1 MAFESM
7 PEGGKLTISL
17 GALDKKAIIK
27 VVDNGEGISQEMLD
41 HIFLPFVTSK
51 EKGTGLGLVVCKRI
65 VLMYGGSIHIESE
78 VRRGTEVT
86 ITLPV
91 SAS

>member
-1 MAFESM
+1 M

-78 VRRGTEVT
+78 VRRSTEVT

>member
-1 MAFESM
+1 M
-7 PEGGKLTISL
+7 
-17 GALDKKAIIK
+17 
-27 VVDNGEGISQEMLD
+27 DNGEGISQEMLD